1 MADIYPQELVQRL
14 IELGAS
20 DARLI
25 AAHLIVVEDRFAEM
39 CASPQCPS
47 YGLAPGCPPHVMKP
61 AEFRGLWAQYEH
73 ALVFKIDTPT
83 AVLMSDGRRDV
94 AKLIHEMSSAVERL
108 AKENGYSNSKGLAA
122 GSCKRIFCHD
132 HARCIVLDGDG
143 DCLFPDIARP
153 SISGLGVT
161 FLELCK
167 TVSWESNI
175 ITSETD
181 PEDVPMGML
190 AGLVLI
196 G

>member
-1 MADIYPQELVQRL
+1 MAEDSLNDLTQRL

-20 DARLI
+20 DARFI
-25 AAHLIVVEDRFAEM
+25 AAHSIVVEDRFAEM

-61 AEFRGLWAQYEH
+61 GEFRALLSQYKH
-73 ALVFKIDTPT
+73 AIAFKIDVPT

-94 AKLIHEMSSAVERL
+94 AKLIHEMSSTVARL
-108 AKENGYSNSKGLAA
+108 AKENGFPKSDGFAA
-122 GSCKRIFCHD
+122 GSCKMIFCHD
-132 HARCIVLDGDG
+132 QARCAVLDGDG
-143 DCLFPDIARP
+143 ECLFPDIARP
-153 SISGLGVT
+153 SISGLGVN

-167 TVSWESNI
+167 VVGWKADI